1 MEIITVS
8 NPSELDECLRL
19 RLEVFVREQHVPADE
34 EIDSFDASYDACRHI
49 LIRNGGTA
57 VATGRWRKYED
68 TAAKLQRI
76 AVLSAYRGGGF
87 GKAVID
93 ALENDAKAAGMDY
106 AVLDAQCQAE
116 AFYRKLGY
124 ETVSETPFLDAGIW
138 HVRMK
143 KPL

>member
-8 NPSELDECLRL
+8 NPSELDECLRI

-49 LIRNGGTA
+49 LLRNGGTA

-68 TAAKLQRI
+68 KAAKLQRI

-93 ALENDAKAAGMDY
+93 ALENDAKAAGMEY

-124 ETVSETPFLDAGIW
+124 ETVSEKPFLDAGIW